1 MTTVQVTEDRLF
13 TDTLSYALSR
23 VGLSSIALK
32 QEQLTAI
39 RYLYQR
45 KDVFL
50 WLPTGFGKS
59 VCYEVLPF
67 LFGFAGSKSGSIV
80 PRWTELLLGLHT
92 YCGKPSPSPISTN
105 SSRLRRPGSSSFSP
119 FRLNNEDDRFGDT
132 SDEQTLHAQSL
143 RRLRSLRPLNLMQSA
158 VDVRSVTQLQ
168 SPFG

>member
-1 MTTVQVTEDRLF
+1 MATAQVTEDRLF
-13 TDTLSYALSR
+13 TDALSYALSR

-67 LFGFAGSKSGSIV
+67 LFDFAGSKSGSIV
-80 PRWTELLLGLHT
+80 LVLSPLVNFFAGGCTFLVYVLGALASLH
-92 YCGKPSPSPISTN
+92 
-105 SSRLRRPGSSSFSP
+105 L
-119 FRLNNEDDRFGDT
+119 
-132 SDEQTLHAQSL
+132 
-143 RRLRSLRPLNLMQSA
+143 
-158 VDVRSVTQLQ
+158 
-168 SPFG
+168 